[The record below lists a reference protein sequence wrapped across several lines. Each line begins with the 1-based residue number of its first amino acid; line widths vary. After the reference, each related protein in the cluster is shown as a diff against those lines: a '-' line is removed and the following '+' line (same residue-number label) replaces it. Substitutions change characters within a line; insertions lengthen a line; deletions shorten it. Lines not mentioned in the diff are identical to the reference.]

1 MNDMSKSVMQRLI
14 DRVFPRMPDFYG
26 LINEQCDLAVEAMQV
41 FGTFLESGDEEIGQ
55 KVRDL
60 EHRADD
66 LKNRNIHILNASF
79 STPMD
84 REDLYDAIAG
94 IDYLVNFT
102 KTTVYELHLYKTAP
116 DKCMRR
122 LSKQLTAGVVSLRNG
137 FALLDKDP
145 AAAEPFAVEAHK
157 AERKMKKIYRRGM
170 VVLLNKEKFK
180 QQYSGDPAQ
189 PEEMAIDFAVYIMKK
204 REIYR
209 HLSHAADR
217 LGRVSELLHD
227 IVVKLI

>member
-1 MNDMSKSVMQRLI
+1 MNDVTKSMMQRLI

-26 LINEQCDLAVEAMQV
+26 LINEQCDLAVETMQV
-41 FGTFLESGDEEIGQ
+41 FMEFLQSGDEAIGQ

-66 LKNRNIHILNASF
+66 LKNRNIQILNASF

-122 LSKQLTAGVVSLRNG
+122 LTKQLTAGVVSLRNG
-137 FALLDKDP
+137 FALLEKDP
-145 AAAEPFAVEAHK
+145 AAAEPFAVEAKK
-157 AERKMKKIYRRGM
+157 AERRMKKIYRRGM
-170 VVLLNKEKFK
+170 VVLLDKEKFK
-180 QQYSGDPAQ
+180 RKYSGEASDS
-189 PEEMAIDFAVYIMKK
+189 EDMAIDFAVYMMKK

-217 LGRVSELLHD
+217 LARVSELLHD
-227 IVVKLI
+227 IVVKLM

>member
-1 MNDMSKSVMQRLI
+1 MNDTSKSLILRLV

-26 LINEQCDLAVEAMQV
+26 LINEQCDLALEAMLV
-41 FGTFLESGDEEIGQ
+41 FTSFLESDDKEIAQ

-66 LKNRNIHILNASF
+66 LKHRNIRILNASF

-94 IDYLVNFT
+94 IDHIINFT
-102 KTTVYELHLYKTAP
+102 KTTVFELRVFKVKP
-116 DKCMRR
+116 DKCMRK
-122 LSKQLTAGVVSLRNG
+122 LANQLTVGVEALRDG
-137 FALLDKDP
+137 FAVLEKDP
-145 AAAEPFAVEAHK
+145 ASAEPYAREAHK
-157 AERKMKKIYRRGM
+157 AERRMKKIYRRGLVM
-170 VVLLNKEKFK
+170 LLDKERFK
-180 QQYSGDPAQ
+180 QQNTSESAV
-189 PEEMAIDFAVYIMKK
+189 PEDLALDFVVYVTKR

-217 LGRVSELLHD
+217 LARVSELLHD
-227 IVVKLI
+227 IIVKLV